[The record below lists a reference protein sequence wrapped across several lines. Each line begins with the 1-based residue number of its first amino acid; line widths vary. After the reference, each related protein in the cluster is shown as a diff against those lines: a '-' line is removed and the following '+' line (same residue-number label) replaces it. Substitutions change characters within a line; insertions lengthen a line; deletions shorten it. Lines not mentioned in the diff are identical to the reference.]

1 MGSPGSGKTV
11 LLEATAGRFGR
22 TRRLGAG
29 CGDLATDHNSRRL
42 EAAGIDACSI
52 TTGSACHLDARV
64 ATAAFL
70 GTVHTLAG
78 PDHYVPFLA
87 MARARRWTARRTV
100 AVTLACGVG
109 HVAGSVVL
117 GVVGI
122 AAGLALGWMEWLEGA
137 RGDLAAWLLVAF
149 GLAYAAWGLR
159 RGWRGRPHAHWH
171 RHGDGTVHH
180 HGHGHRGSHAHVH
193 DRTETSG
200 PEGAGRVGTEGAEA
214 PAARS
219 LTPWVLFTIFVFGPC
234 EPLIPV
240 LMVPAAAGSWTHVA
254 IVTAVFAAATLTTM
268 TATVLAGYHGLSRL
282 RLGPLATHAE
292 RYAHALAGL
301 ALAGCGVAV
310 HLGL

>member
-1 MGSPGSGKTV
+1 MDSTP
-11 LLEATAGRFGR
+11 LLA
-22 TRRLGAG
+22 L
-29 CGDLATDHNSRRL
+29 
-42 EAAGIDACSI
+42 
-52 TTGSACHLDARV
+52 V

-117 GVVGI
+117 GVVGS

-149 GLAYAAWGLR
+149 GLAYGAWGLR
-159 RGWRGRPHAHWH
+159 RAWRGRPHAHWH

-180 HGHGHRGSHAHVH
+180 HGHGHYGDHAHVH
-193 DRTETSG
+193 DRAETSK
-200 PEGAGRVGTEGAEA
+200 PEGAARNRTEGAEA
-214 PAARS
+214 PAAVADQASAPGDRGPAEPRGPEPAARS

-234 EPLIPV
+234 EPLVPV

-254 IVTAVFAAATLTTM
+254 AVTAVFAAATLATM
-268 TATVLAGYHGLSRL
+268 TAAVLAGYFGLSRL
-282 RLGPLATHAE
+282 RLGPMATHAE

-301 ALAGCGVAV
+301 ALAGCGMAV

>member
-1 MGSPGSGKTV
+1 MDSTP
-11 LLEATAGRFGR
+11 LLA
-22 TRRLGAG
+22 L
-29 CGDLATDHNSRRL
+29 
-42 EAAGIDACSI
+42 
-52 TTGSACHLDARV
+52 V

-149 GLAYAAWGLR
+149 GLAYGAWGLR
-159 RGWRGRPHAHWH
+159 RGWRGRTHSHWH
-171 RHGDGTVHH
+171 HHGDGTVHH
-180 HGHGHRGSHAHVH
+180 HGHGHQGSHAHVH
-193 DRTETSG
+193 DRVGAAE
-200 PEGAGRVGTEGAEA
+200 PEGAARNRIEGAEA
-214 PAARS
+214 LAARS
-219 LTPWVLFTIFVFGPC
+219 LTPWVLFTVFVLGPC

-254 IVTAVFAAATLTTM
+254 LVTAVFAAATLATM
-268 TATVLAGYHGLSRL
+268 TAAVLTGYFGLSRL
-282 RLGPLATHAE
+282 RPGRAGGLAE